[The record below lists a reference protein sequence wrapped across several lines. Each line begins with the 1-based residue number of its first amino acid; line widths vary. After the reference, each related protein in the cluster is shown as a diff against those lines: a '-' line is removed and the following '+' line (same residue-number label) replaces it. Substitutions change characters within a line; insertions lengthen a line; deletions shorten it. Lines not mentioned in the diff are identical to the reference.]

1 MRIVIRILETKRDRD
16 RDETRPRNHIDDRDG
31 EDDITYKVK
40 IEAPTFDGAITLGFS
55 STSHQT
61 WVTTLSVTGRKA

>member
-16 RDETRPRNHIDDRDG
+16 RDETHPRNHDRDG

-61 WVTTLSVTGRKA
+61 WITTLSVTGRRA